1 VGKAHLERISG
12 QIRDY
17 LRRWV
22 GDDLFRRLL
31 KNTSQ
36 LLGGSIAKSAL
47 GFGAVLLAARGLGP
61 EKYGILVLIQAY
73 VTIIDKL
80 VNFQSW
86 QALIKYGADALE
98 KDDPTSFKRLIKF
111 GTFLDA
117 GSAVLGTLVTIAVGW
132 ILGVWGV
139 QSMQFTWLM
148 MGYSGVVLSN
158 LIGTPKAILRLFDRF
173 DVAAIQQIVAGVLR
187 LGGVVGAFIM
197 DAPLWGYLLAWLVG
211 EVAGH
216 LLLLGLGWRE
226 LRVRGYLGIFSAS
239 VQGITKTYS
248 GLWNFVWTTNLNGS
262 VRMTSRRMDTVI
274 IGGVLGPA
282 AVGLY
287 EIAKKF
293 ATILNR
299 LSNPLYQAIYPE
311 LAKLWSAQDREAFVR
326 LIFQLG
332 AMAGAGALLV
342 WIGALVFGTSLLNWT
357 VGAEYVG
364 AYSVLVWYML
374 AVAVEVA
381 AFPLQP
387 AMLAMGH
394 PRKTFVVHVV
404 TTVLY
409 FGALGGLL
417 YIYELPGAGMAYL
430 VYYLAWTSIMAGL
443 EYMILSSGSEKVENS
458 EVESATGTP

>member
-1 VGKAHLERISG
+1 MYWRWWRKVK
-12 QIRDY
+12 DY
-17 LRRWV
+17 LRPWT

-31 KNTSQ
+31 KNSSQ
-36 LLGGSIAKSAL
+36 LLGGSIVKSAL

-61 EKYGILVLIQAY
+61 EKYGILVLVQAY

-98 KDDPTSFKRLIKF
+98 EDNPTNFKRLIKF

-117 GSAVLGTLVTIAVGW
+117 GSAILGTLVTIGVGYA
-132 ILGVWGV
+132 LGVWSV
-139 QSMQFTWLM
+139 QSPQFTWLM
-148 MGYSGVVLSN
+148 MGYSGVVLFN

-173 DVAAIQQIVAGVLR
+173 DVAAIQQIVAGGLR
-187 LGGVVGAFIM
+187 LGGVVGAFII

-211 EVAGH
+211 EVAGF
-216 LLLLGLGWRE
+216 LLLLVLGWRE
-226 LRVRGYLGIFSAS
+226 LRIRGYQGIFGTTL
-239 VQGITKTYS
+239 QGITRTYD
-248 GLWNFVWTTNLNGS
+248 GLWNYVWTTNLNGS
-262 VRMTSRRMDTVI
+262 VRMASRRVDTVI

-293 ATILNR
+293 AKILNR
-299 LSNPLYQAIYPE
+299 LSSPLYQAIYPE
-311 LAKLWSAQDREAFVR
+311 LAKLWSGQDRKAFIR
-326 LIFQLG
+326 LIIRSG

-342 WIGALVFGTSLLNWT
+342 WGGVFLFGTSLLNWT
-357 VGAEYVG
+357 VGAEYVD
-364 AYSVLVWYML
+364 AYAVLVWYMM

-417 YIYELPGAGMAYL
+417 YLFKLPGAGMAYL
-430 VYYLAWTSIMAGL
+430 VYYLTWAAIMVVL
-443 EYMILSSGSEKVENS
+443 EHRILKSNLDKYKSEEIETASGK
-458 EVESATGTP
+458 P

>member
-1 VGKAHLERISG
+1 MNDFTGQAYWKRIGG

-17 LRRWV
+17 LRQWV
-22 GDDLFRRLL
+22 GDDLFCRLL
-31 KNTSQ
+31 KNASQ

-98 KDDPTSFKRLIKF
+98 EDNPTNFKRLIKF

-117 GSAVLGTLVTIAVGW
+117 GSAVLGTLVTIGVGW
-132 ILGVWGV
+132 FLGVWGV
-139 QSMQFTWLM
+139 QSAQFTWLM
-148 MGYSGVVLSN
+148 MGYSGVVLFN

-173 DVAAIQQIVAGVLR
+173 DVAAIQQVVAGVLR
-187 LGGVVGAFIM
+187 LGGVVGAFTIN
-197 DAPLWGYLLAWLVG
+197 APLWGYLLAWLVG
-211 EVAGH
+211 EVTGY
-216 LLLLGLGWRE
+216 LLLLVLGWRE
-226 LRVRGYLGIFSAS
+226 LRIRGYRGIFGTSL
-239 VQGITKTYS
+239 QGITATYS
-248 GLWNFVWTTNLNGS
+248 GLWNYVWTTNLNGS
-262 VRMTSRRMDTVI
+262 VRMASRRVDTVI

-293 ATILNR
+293 AKILNR
-299 LSNPLYQAIYPE
+299 LSSPLYQAIYPE
-311 LAKLWSAQDREAFVR
+311 LAKLWSARDREAFVR
-326 LIFQLG
+326 LIVQSG

-342 WIGALVFGTSLLNWT
+342 WLGAFLFGTSLLNWT

-394 PRKTFVVHVV
+394 PRKTFIVHVV

-409 FGALGGLL
+409 FGVLGGLL
-417 YIYELPGAGMAYL
+417 YVYELPGAGIAYL
-430 VYYLAWTSIMAGL
+430 VYYIVWT
-443 EYMILSSGSEKVENS
+443 ILMVVI
-458 EVESATGTP
+458 EVRILGIY

>member
-1 VGKAHLERISG
+1 MNDFTEQAYWERLGG
-12 QIRDY
+12 QIKDY
-17 LRRWV
+17 LRRWI

-31 KNTSQ
+31 KNASQ
-36 LLGGSIAKSAL
+36 LLGGSISKSAL

-98 KDDPTSFKRLIKF
+98 EDNPANFKRLIKF
-111 GTFLDA
+111 GTLLDA
-117 GSAVLGTLVTIAVGW
+117 GSAVLGTLVTIGVGW

-139 QSMQFTWLM
+139 QSTQFTWLM
-148 MGYSGVVLSN
+148 MGYSGVVLFN

-173 DVAAIQQIVAGVLR
+173 DVAAIQQVVAGVLR
-187 LGGVVGAFIM
+187 LGGVVGAFVIN
-197 DAPLWGYLLAWLVG
+197 APLWGYLLAWLVG

-216 LLLLGLGWRE
+216 LLLLVLGWRE
-226 LRVRGYLGIFSAS
+226 LRIRGYRGIFGTSL
-239 VQGITKTYS
+239 QGITTTYS
-248 GLWNFVWTTNLNGS
+248 GLWNYVWTTNLNGS
-262 VRMTSRRMDTVI
+262 VRMASRRVDTVI

-293 ATILNR
+293 SKILNR
-299 LSNPLYQAIYPE
+299 LSSPLYQAIYPE

-326 LIFQLG
+326 LILQSG

-342 WIGALVFGTSLLNWT
+342 WFGAFLFGTSLLNWT

-394 PRKTFVVHVV
+394 PRKTFIMHVV

-417 YIYELPGAGMAYL
+417 YVYELPGAGMAYL
-430 VYYLAWTSIMAGL
+430 VYYIVWAVLMGGL
-443 EYMILSSGSEKVENS
+443 EMRMLHVYPFGKKYSWEND
-458 EVESATGTP
+458 